1 MSVSA
6 PPEPIISNS
15 YDQSTGLLKLKVAVD
30 NTDFL
35 GLSFV
40 VDSLDPQIV
49 IRAQVDSI
57 VPESTGDASFATFSS
72 ADGSLLI
79 PQLYINGAVAFRNVR
94 FTLTDGAE
102 FLFTLQSTD

>member
-1 MSVSA
+1 M
-6 PPEPIISNS
+6 
-15 YDQSTGLLKLKVAVD
+15 KVAID
-30 NTDFL
+30 GNQFL
-35 GLSFV
+35 RLSFV
-40 VDSLDPQIV
+40 VESTVPQVV
-49 IRAQVDSI
+49 IRALVDSI